1 MYLNFDVACSI
12 YALGAKYMNLS
23 FVQNETRSHHC
34 MYLRRVLRVTTLRSG
49 LFSVS
54 RDCVCEHGRSN
65 RTQKSHTPQPR
76 HVQLTVCGGQV
87 RRGDSISSRFEIIES
102 LHSNHCTRR
111 VPVSLLPIWDSSG
124 AVSASIQTP
133 EPAYRY
139 LTQSL
144 TLSVIGRGGRATQ
157 IVSIRLREV
166 AS

>member
-1 MYLNFDVACSI
+1 MSTEDQAASKMAKARSLSMCAGL
-12 YALGAKYMNLS
+12 YAL
-23 FVQNETRSHHC
+23 
-34 MYLRRVLRVTTLRSG
+34 
-49 LFSVS
+49 
-54 RDCVCEHGRSN
+54 
-65 RTQKSHTPQPR
+65 HTS
-76 HVQLTVCGGQV
+76 GQV
-87 RRGDSISSRFEIIES
+87 RRGDSISSRFKIIEG
-102 LHSNHCTRR
+102 LHSNNCTRR